1 MKTFWA
7 LVLVLALSP
16 WPALGQVEWPDLSGS
31 WALFQVISDY
41 WEAPLLGERPRR
53 IYQIAKIWVDQ
64 DGANLVLS
72 SEEVCTMIFDMGT
85 SLVQISVTPAFL
97 SAVRIDALKGRLS
110 QSGEAIIL
118 EIPEFVIANGVI
130 LADLNLESLPNTAD
144 DPRVVDL
151 DSDGKPGFTVK
162 IRVFG
167 LIPGE
172 TYVVQRLRQSY
183 RGTLVG
189 EDLVRGTISWVDE
202 QVTLGASASFFL
214 LSGKGRPD
222 PDPNRSFF
230 VMRRISGSETCTE
243 LSKLFREEL
252 GR

>member
-1 MKTFWA
+1 MKSFWA
-7 LVLVLALSP
+7 LFLVLALGP
-16 WPALGQVEWPDLSGS
+16 CPGLGQEEWPDLTGT

-41 WEAPLLGERPRR
+41 WEAPLLGERSRR
-53 IYQIAKIWVDQ
+53 ICQIAKIWVDQ
-64 DGANLVLS
+64 DGANLVLT
-72 SEEVCTMIFDMGT
+72 SEEICTMIFDMGT

-97 SAVRIDALKGRLS
+97 NAVRIGPVKGRLS
-110 QSGEAIIL
+110 QSGKTIIL
-118 EIPEFVIANGVI
+118 EIPEFVVVNGAI
-130 LADLNLESLPNTAD
+130 LSDPDRDPLPSTAD
-144 DPRVVDL
+144 DPRLVDL
-151 DSDGKPGFTVK
+151 DGDGKPGVTVK

-183 RGTLVG
+183 RGTVV
-189 EDLVRGTISWVDE
+189 ENDLVRGTIFWVDE

-230 VMRRISGSETCTE
+230 VMRRISGNETCEE
-243 LSKLFREEL
+243 LSELFREEL